1 MTEESPAAPP
11 PPTSETAAAASAPQP
26 APAAESPAAPPVM
39 EDDTRQTKAHPPR
52 LGDMISYEGCE
63 SGGSSQHPAIITGLN
78 DDGSVDVTV
87 FYRRSPPGFLTGLI
101 ENSDGLFMAK
111 EP

>member
-1 MTEESPAAPP
+1 MTEQSPAAPP
-11 PPTSETAAAASAPQP
+11 PS
-26 APAAESPAAPPVM
+26 AAPV
-39 EDDTRQTKAHPPR
+39 EDDEKPQTKAHPPR
-52 LGDMISYEGCE
+52 IGDMVEYRGNE
-63 SGGSSQHPAIITGLN
+63 SGGSSEHPAIVTGLN
-78 DDGSVDVTV
+78 ADGSVDVTV